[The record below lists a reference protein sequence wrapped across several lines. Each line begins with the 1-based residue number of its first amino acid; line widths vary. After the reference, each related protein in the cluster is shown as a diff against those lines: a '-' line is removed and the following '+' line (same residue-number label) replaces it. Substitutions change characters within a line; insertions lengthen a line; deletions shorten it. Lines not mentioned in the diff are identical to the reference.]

1 MRNRES
7 PGVHSP
13 VKSSIAFRRLWPLA
27 KRLPL
32 LLAICSSTAL
42 IVELG
47 FPIDAP
53 WVGIINGLLVATLTT
68 SVILTLVRHLFL
80 GRAKQTRVLVFDAFA
95 TALMAGV
102 VLAVLTEGGADWIR
116 GFDEPLWRNAA
127 VFIVLLREFGAR
139 RVDLRQ
145 TIFNPAQLFVFS
157 FILIILGGAMM
168 LSLPNATS
176 AGISFIDALFTST
189 SAVCVTGLTV
199 VDTAKHFTLLGQTII
214 LVLIQIG
221 GLGIMTFASYLTYF
235 FRGGS
240 SFENQLVLSQINQDQ
255 RLGEVFHTLK
265 NIILTTLSIEALG
278 ALIIYATLPENNI
291 PGLSDRVF
299 YAVFHSISAFCNAGF
314 STLSNNLY
322 EAPVRYN
329 YGLQGTVAWLIIIGG
344 IGFPILFNVL
354 TSVRGGVIRRVQA
367 IREGR
372 RYIRKPWQI
381 NLQTRIVLI
390 TTGTLLLAGTILIYL
405 LEQQHTLA
413 DHSGYGRW
421 IAAFFNSSTTRTA
434 GFNNVDMTALRFP
447 TVMVIFFLMWVGAS
461 PGSTG
466 GGIKTTT
473 FALATLNILSIS
485 RGKERI
491 ELFRREI
498 SGSAVKRAFA
508 VIALSLVM
516 LGFGTF
522 LLAVFDAEKSLYH
535 IAFECFSAYGTVGLS
550 LGITASLSLPGKLVI
565 IALMFTGRVG
575 MLTLML
581 GFMPKNR
588 HKAYNYPGE
597 EIQTS

>member
-1 MRNRES
+1 M
-7 PGVHSP
+7 
-13 VKSSIAFRRLWPLA
+13 A

-32 LLAICSSTAL
+32 MLALVSSTSL
-42 IVELG
+42 IVEVG
-47 FPIDAP
+47 FPIDAN
-53 WVGIINGLLVATLTT
+53 WSRIIDGLLIANLTT
-68 SVILTLVRHLFL
+68 SVVLTFVRHLFL
-80 GRAKQTRVLVFDAFA
+80 GRSRQTRVLVFDVLTTLF
-95 TALMAGV
+95 MAGV
-102 VLAVLTEGGADWIR
+102 IMSIL
-116 GFDEPLWRNAA
+116 FDGLPQWLRALDNLLWRNLA

-145 TIFNPAQLFVFS
+145 TIFNPAQLFVIS
-157 FILIILGGAMM
+157 FVLIILGGAMM
-168 LSLPNATS
+168 LSLPNATTG
-176 AGISFIDALFTST
+176 GISFIDALFTST

-199 VDTAKHFTLLGQTII
+199 LDTAKHFTLLGQTVI
-214 LVLIQIG
+214 LVLIQVG

-278 ALIIYATLPENNI
+278 AVVLFSTLPENNI
-291 PGLSDRVF
+291 PGMSDRVF

-314 STLSNNLY
+314 STLTNNLY

-329 YGLQGTVAWLIIIGG
+329 YILQWTVAWLIVFGG
-344 IGFPILFNVL
+344 IGFPILFNLL
-354 TSVRGGVIRRVQA
+354 TSLRDGFTRRIEA

-372 RYIRKPWQI
+372 NYLRKPWQI

-390 TTGTLLLAGTILIYL
+390 TTAVLLLLGTVLIYL
-405 LEQQHTLA
+405 LEKDNTLA
-413 DHSGYGRW
+413 EHSGFGRW
-421 IAAFFNSSTTRTA
+421 VMAFFNSSTTRTA

-447 TVMVIFFLMWVGAS
+447 TVMLIFFLMWVGAS

-473 FALATLNILSIS
+473 FALATLNILSLS

-498 SGSAVKRAFA
+498 SGLAVRRAFA

-522 LLAVFDAEKSLYH
+522 LLSVFDADKSLYH
-535 IAFECFSAYGTVGLS
+535 ISFECFSAYGTVGLS
-550 LGITASLSLPGKLVI
+550 LGITAALSTPGKLVI
-565 IALMFTGRVG
+565 IGLMFTGRVG
-575 MLTLML
+575 MLTLMIGL
-581 GFMPKNR
+581 MPKHR

-597 EIQTS
+597 EIQTN